1 MYCSNYCRP
10 HNGNF
15 MNNNF
20 MEIIC
25 IKKKL
30 INAIAKIF
38 FKMDCFFLLIKI
50 YIYIYIYIY
59 IHFSFFFCRQK
70 FHSIS
75 SHKPKNNHCL
85 TKCYQFFSD
94 RVKVYFF
101 NTIYNLSTESIQ
113 ISALPY
119 NDEIFDN
126 TKRFTLHPVLDEIAG
141 KLIA

>member
-1 MYCSNYCRP
+1 
-10 HNGNF
+10 

-38 FKMDCFFLLIKI
+38 FKMDRFFLLINI
-50 YIYIYIYIY
+50 YIYIIYICIY
-59 IHFSFFFCRQK
+59 IHFSFFSCGQK
-70 FHSIS
+70 LDSIS
-75 SHKPKNNHCL
+75 SRQPKNNHYL

-113 ISALPY
+113 ITALPY
-119 NDEIFDN
+119 SDDIFDN

>member
-20 MEIIC
+20 MEVIC

-50 YIYIYIYIY
+50 YIYI
-59 IHFSFFFCRQK
+59 FSFFLCWQK

-75 SHKPKNNHCL
+75 SHQPKNNHCL

-101 NTIYNLSTESIQ
+101 NTIYNLSTESIH

-119 NDEIFDN
+119 TDEIFDN

>member
-50 YIYIYIYIY
+50 YIYI
-59 IHFSFFFCRQK
+59 FSFFLCQQK

-75 SHKPKNNHCL
+75 SHQPKNNNCL

-101 NTIYNLSTESIQ
+101 NTIYNLSTESIH

-119 NDEIFDN
+119 TDEIFGN